1 MSNIVSVIE
10 AKDNLMNKDFCKLDN
25 EETFYHR
32 KEPSVHISE
41 KKMREILRMR
51 ANDLEERFSPFKI
64 RYINFKKL
72 MTCSWSR
79 EKYNNVLDAYKKDNN
94 LLSILS

>member
-1 MSNIVSVIE
+1 MSSVTSIIE
-10 AKDNLMNKDFCKLDN
+10 AKDNLINKDFCKLDN

-41 KKMREILRMR
+41 KKMREILLMR
-51 ANDLEERFSPFKI
+51 ADDLEERFSSFKI
-64 RYINFKKL
+64 RYTNFKKL

-79 EKYNNVLDAYKKDNN
+79 EQYNNVLDEYKKNNN
-94 LLSILS
+94 LLLILP